1 MKTVIKLT
9 CIIIGSFLF
18 VGSLVA
24 QEQTKERK
32 YARLIYMDKGIELDR
47 NFFIM
52 YNEIYEA
59 NIGKLDKPKN
69 RSKWDAVNTKII
81 NYLLN
86 PAITVKYNEAGKISF
101 SPRELIELDGVY
113 EKKKKQ
119 EKDENKKAAQI
130 YATILPATISLYVKR
145 DAERSNAK

>member
-1 MKTVIKLT
+1 MKTTFKLT
-9 CIIIGSFLF
+9 CIILGSFLF

-24 QEQTKERK
+24 QGQTKEKK
-32 YARLIYMDKGIELDR
+32 YARLIYMDERMELDR
-47 NFFIM
+47 NFFIL

-81 NYLLN
+81 NSLLN
-86 PAITVKYNEAGKISF
+86 PAVTVRYNEAGKISF
-101 SPRELIELDGVY
+101 SPGGLIELDGVY

-119 EKDENKKAAQI
+119 AKEDNKKAAQL
-130 YATILPATISLYVKR
+130 YATILPAAISLYVKQHK
-145 DAERSNAK
+145 NNTL